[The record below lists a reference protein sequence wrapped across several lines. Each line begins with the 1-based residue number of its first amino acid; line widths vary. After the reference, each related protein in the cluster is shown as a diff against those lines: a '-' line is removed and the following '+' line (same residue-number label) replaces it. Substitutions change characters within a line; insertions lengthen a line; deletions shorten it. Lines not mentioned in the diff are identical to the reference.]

1 MDYLKLLDVN
11 RLQKAEA
18 DALIRW
24 ASSLASAYVLRPA
37 KWHVPCAEGDSLSF
51 LPCWRAASA
60 ALLGVIA

>member
-24 ASSLASAYVLRPA
+24 GQQPTCSSLHSGITPALRLTPELC
-37 KWHVPCAEGDSLSF
+37 PSLVRSIR
-51 LPCWRAASA
+51 CTS
-60 ALLGVIA
+60 